1 MLYLFACKFL
11 KWLFLTLKTAL
22 FARQVALDTCK
33 VALDTRKVV
42 LDTRKVALYEQERRF
57 NKISIR
63 N

>member
-22 FARQVALDTCK
+22 FARQVALDTRK
-33 VALDTRKVV
+33 VA